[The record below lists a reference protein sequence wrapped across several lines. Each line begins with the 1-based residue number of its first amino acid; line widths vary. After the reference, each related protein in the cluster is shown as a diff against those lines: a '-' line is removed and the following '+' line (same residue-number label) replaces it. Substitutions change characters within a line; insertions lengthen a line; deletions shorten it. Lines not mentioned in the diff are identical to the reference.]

1 MIDRFLMRLA
11 TTMASLFAALLV
23 VAAALVFLL
32 GAAYLAL
39 LEVASPPLAALATGL
54 GALVFAVSIVIAGRA
69 LSRGRRAPA
78 RRRASGSED
87 EDLGG
92 YEKQASELAGMLG
105 VDIASLAR
113 THTRSTLAVSLVAGF
128 AVGASPRLR
137 KALLDI
143 VAPR

>member
-1 MIDRFLMRLA
+1 MIDRFLTRLA

-39 LEVASPPLAALATGL
+39 LDVVSPPLAALVTGL
-54 GALVFAVSIVIAGRA
+54 GALLLAVLIVIAGRA
-69 LSRGRRAPA
+69 LARGKRTPA
-78 RRRASGSED
+78 RRRASETDADSVGM
-87 EDLGG
+87 
-92 YEKQASELAGMLG
+92 EKQAAELAGMLG
-105 VDIASLAR
+105 ADIASLAR